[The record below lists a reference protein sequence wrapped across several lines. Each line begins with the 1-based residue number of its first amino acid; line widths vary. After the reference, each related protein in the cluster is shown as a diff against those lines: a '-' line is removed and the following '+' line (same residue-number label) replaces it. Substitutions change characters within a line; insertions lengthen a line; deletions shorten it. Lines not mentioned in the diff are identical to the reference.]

1 MIFFIQLPLLTK
13 DNFNEIFN
21 RFNHLILQA
30 IGRNAP
36 LKKVSWKQKKLH
48 KKPWL
53 THELL
58 NAIKDKR
65 KMYKTHFLSGN
76 SAQKELYK
84 RFSNKLTKM
93 KTRAKRNYFENE
105 LQNHSGNPKKLGKFL
120 NHFYQTSPFKM
131 YRLVK
136 LVIPLIHFKNL
147 INSMSSSAQSARI
160 SKKSFF

>member
-53 THELL
+53 IHELL
-58 NAIKDKR
+58 KAIKDKR
-65 KMYKTHFLSGN
+65 KMYKTHF
-76 SAQKELYK
+76 
-84 RFSNKLTKM
+84 
-93 KTRAKRNYFENE
+93 FEW
-105 LQNHSGNPKKLGKFL
+105 KFGTERIIQAL
-120 NHFYQTSPFKM
+120 FEQ
-131 YRLVK
+131 
-136 LVIPLIHFKNL
+136 
-147 INSMSSSAQSARI
+147 IN
-160 SKKSFF
+160 